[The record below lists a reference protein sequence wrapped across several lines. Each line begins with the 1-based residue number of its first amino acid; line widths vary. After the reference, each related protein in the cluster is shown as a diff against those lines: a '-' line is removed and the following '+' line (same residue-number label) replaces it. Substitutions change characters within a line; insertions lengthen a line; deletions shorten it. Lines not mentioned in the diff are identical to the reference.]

1 MQPNLEELAHLLQ
14 SIRAEVGKVILGQ
27 TEVIERSIIAILIGQ
42 HALIEGVPGV
52 AKTLL
57 VRHQRL

>member
-1 MQPNLEELAHLLQ
+1 MISGQDAVIDAAL
-14 SIRAEVGKVILGQ
+14 IVILA
-27 TEVIERSIIAILIGQ
+27 RQ

-57 VRHQRL
+57 ARTLGHVLGMRVRAHPIHP